1 MKRTTLTRTIAG
13 MSAAAVLAVAPV
25 SLWAQQGGKIASRA
39 ELERLNTP
47 SAAIVQKESKLIQE
61 VLVPELIFR
70 VSPSQ
75 SKVIRTALPVARV
88 AITNASVVEV
98 NEFGPKELEIIGVK
112 SGQTTLT
119 IWFTEAD
126 GTETI
131 LRYLVRVE
139 ADQNE
144 DIRAETEF
152 GKLQTRVNEMFPNS
166 QVQLIPVADKLIVR
180 GQARDSQE
188 AAQILAI
195 LGGQSTDQAG
205 NLNSVVSLGTA
216 VTIPGADDLKTTS
229 VVNLLHVPGEQQ
241 VMLKVRV
248 AELTRTAAR
257 ELGMNLS
264 AMENSL
270 GLATS
275 LLTGGANISAILDG
289 GDVSL
294 FLRAFSSNGTG
305 KILAEPT
312 LVTLSGQPATFI
324 SGGEFAVPT
333 TVGVEGVGAVATAFR
348 GFGTQLTFTPTVI
361 DKDRVRLQVAPS
373 FSTLNQG
380 NSVNG
385 IPGLDTRAVTT
396 TVDLREGQ
404 WLAVAGLIQDEQTGS
419 KGRIPF
425 LGDIPIL
432 GAAFSNTTTNRNE
445 TELVVLVSPELV
457 HPMEA
462 EQVPALLPGMEV
474 TDPTNKD
481 FFLYQ
486 QIEGLPGHHHRSTVF
501 PALQHQQLRQMHGE
515 GVQYETGQPIIQQA
529 VPATENYYLD
539 GPSGFSR

>member
-1 MKRTTLTRTIAG
+1 
-13 MSAAAVLAVAPV
+13 MSL
-25 SLWAQQGGKIASRA
+25 LAQQGGSIASRA

-47 SAAIVQKESKLIQE
+47 SAAVMQKESKLIQE
-61 VLVPELIFR
+61 VLMPELIFR

-75 SKVIRTALPVARV
+75 SKVIRTVLPVARV

-98 NEFGPKELEIIGVK
+98 NEFGPKELEIIGLK

-126 GTETI
+126 GTEAI

-139 ADQNE
+139 ADDNE
-144 DIRAETEF
+144 DRRAETEY
-152 GKLQTRVNEMFPNS
+152 GKLQTRLNEMFPNS

-188 AAQILAI
+188 AAQILAV
-195 LGGQSTDQAG
+195 LGGQSTDQTG
-205 NLNSVVSLGTA
+205 NLNSVVSVGT
-216 VTIPGADDLKTTS
+216 VTKLPGASDLKTTS

-257 ELGMNLS
+257 ELGMDLS
-264 AMENSL
+264 VVEGGFS
-270 GLATS
+270 LATS
-275 LLTGGANISAILDG
+275 LLTGGANVAAILDG

-333 TVGVEGVGAVATAFR
+333 TVGVDGVGAVATAFR

-361 DKDRVRLQVAPS
+361 DKDRVRLRVAPS

-425 LGDIPIL
+425 LGDIPLL
-432 GAAFSNTTTNRNE
+432 GAAFSNTTTQRNE

-457 HPMEA
+457 HPMESN
-462 EQVPALLPGMEV
+462 QVPALLPGMEV
-474 TDPTNKD
+474 TEPDNKD

-486 QIEGLPGHHHRSTVF
+486 QIEGLPGRHHRSTVF
-501 PALQHQQLRQMHGE
+501 PALQHQNLRQLHGE
-515 GVQYETGQPIIQQA
+515 GFESGVEMQQPVIQQV